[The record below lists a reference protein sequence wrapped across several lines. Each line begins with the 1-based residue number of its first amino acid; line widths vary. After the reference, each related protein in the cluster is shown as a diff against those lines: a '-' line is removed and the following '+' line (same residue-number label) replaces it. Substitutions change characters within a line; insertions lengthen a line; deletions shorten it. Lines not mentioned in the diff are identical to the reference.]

1 MNHLSM
7 IDNAIQH
14 WGQIAPLVA
23 PAHSE
28 TEYQRLVNALDQVLD
43 VGGADQTHPLALL
56 AEYLGDRISE
66 WEADDEMPDAASGVE
81 MLHHLM
87 TEQGLRQSDLP
98 EIGSQGVIS
107 EILAGRRE
115 LNLRQMRAL
124 AKQFK
129 VPVQWFL

>member
-1 MNHLSM
+1 M

-14 WGQIAPLVA
+14 WDQIAPLVA

-43 VGGADQTHPLALL
+43 AGGADQAHPLALL

-66 WEADDEMPDAASGVE
+66 WEIGDGMPDAASGVE
-81 MLHHLM
+81 MLRHLM
-87 TEQGLRQSDLP
+87 TEHGLRQSDLP
-98 EIGSQGVIS
+98 EIGSQGVVS

-115 LNLRQMRAL
+115 LNLRQVRAL
-124 AKQFK
+124 AMRFR
-129 VPVQWFL
+129 VPMQWFL